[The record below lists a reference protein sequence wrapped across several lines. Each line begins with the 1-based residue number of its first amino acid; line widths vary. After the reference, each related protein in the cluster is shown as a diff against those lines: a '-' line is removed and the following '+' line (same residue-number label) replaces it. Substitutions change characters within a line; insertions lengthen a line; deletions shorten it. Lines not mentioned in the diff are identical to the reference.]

1 MTNKEEKETPN
12 SEEVEVDKFANNI
25 RFEGSS
31 LLEHFHS
38 LHSWADQIA
47 LLSCVQEICERMEA
61 HLEQVME
68 KERPLLEHALDVAE
82 KLKENQPDSN

>member
-1 MTNKEEKETPN
+1 MTTKEHEELVNK
-12 SEEVEVDKFANNI
+12 I
-25 RFEGSS
+25 QFEGSS
-31 LLEHFHS
+31 LLEHFQS
-38 LHSWADQIA
+38 LHSLVDQIA

-82 KLKENQPDSN
+82 MLKENQPDSN

>member
-1 MTNKEEKETPN
+1 MTTKKQEEHSN
-12 SEEVEVDKFANNI
+12 LGEVDHENLANNI

-31 LLEHFHS
+31 LLEHFRS

-68 KERPLLEHALDVAE
+68 KEKIALGHALDVAE
-82 KLKENQPDSN
+82 MLKEKQPDSN

>member
-1 MTNKEEKETPN
+1 MATKEQEETSNFGEIEHEKL
-12 SEEVEVDKFANNI
+12 VNNI
-25 RFEGSS
+25 QFEGSS
-31 LLEHFHS
+31 LLDHFRS

-82 KLKENQPDSN
+82 MLKENQPDSN

>member
-1 MTNKEEKETPN
+1 MATKEQ
-12 SEEVEVDKFANNI
+12 EELVNNI
-25 RFEGSS
+25 QFEGSS
-31 LLEHFHS
+31 LLEHFRS

-68 KERPLLEHALDVAE
+68 KERPRLEHALDVAE
-82 KLKENQPDSN
+82 MLKENQPDSN

>member
-1 MTNKEEKETPN
+1 MATKEQEETSN
-12 SEEVEVDKFANNI
+12 FGEIEHEILVNNI

-47 LLSCVQEICERMEA
+47 LLSCVQEVCERMEA

>member
-1 MTNKEEKETPN
+1 MTTKKQEEHSN
-12 SEEVEVDKFANNI
+12 LGEVDHENLANNI

-31 LLEHFHS
+31 LLEHFRS

-61 HLEQVME
+61 HLEQVRE
-68 KERPLLEHALDVAE
+68 KERPLLEHALNVARM
-82 KLKENQPDSN
+82 LKENQPDSN

>member
-31 LLEHFHS
+31 LLEHFQS